1 MDLSLQI
8 VCFNVPY
15 PPNYGGAIDVYFK
28 IKALSDLG
36 VDIRLHCFTYDQY
49 QPASEL
55 HRFCSSI
62 HYYRRA
68 GDIFQHMSAQPF
80 IITSRKSR
88 RLLKNISS
96 DASPILFEGIHT
108 TGFVDHDLLQNHKKM
123 VRMHNVESAYY
134 KKLSKWEKNVIKS
147 TYLQLESTR
156 LANYE
161 ERLYYSDATFL
172 TISNFDQLYY
182 SSQHRGNVCLIY
194 PFHPF
199 QKVESKT
206 GSGKYVF
213 LHADFSISD
222 NKAWVEQ
229 LIEDIYQE
237 IAFPIII
244 AGKNAD
250 QLNVQKNAVFANIQI
265 ESNVSQERMFQLIQN
280 AHINIVQAFNSEGFK
295 LKLLY
300 SLFLGRHCIANN
312 YILKGTELNDL
323 CHQANSPSEVLNT
336 INKLELQPFENKD
349 IELREEKLMKRFSN
363 LTYAQK
369 IVDLINNGKIQKQE
383 ICS

>member
-1 MDLSLQI
+1 
-8 VCFNVPY
+8 
-15 PPNYGGAIDVYFK
+15 
-28 IKALSDLG
+28 
-36 VDIRLHCFTYDQY
+36 
-49 QPASEL
+49 
-55 HRFCSSI
+55 
-62 HYYRRA
+62 
-68 GDIFQHMSAQPF
+68 
-80 IITSRKSR
+80 
-88 RLLKNISS
+88 
-96 DASPILFEGIHT
+96 
-108 TGFVDHDLLQNHKKM
+108 
-123 VRMHNVESAYY
+123 
-134 KKLSKWEKNVIKS
+134 
-147 TYLQLESTR
+147 
-156 LANYE
+156 
-161 ERLYYSDATFL
+161 
-172 TISNFDQLYY
+172 
-182 SSQHRGNVCLIY
+182 
-194 PFHPF
+194 
-199 QKVESKT
+199 VESKT